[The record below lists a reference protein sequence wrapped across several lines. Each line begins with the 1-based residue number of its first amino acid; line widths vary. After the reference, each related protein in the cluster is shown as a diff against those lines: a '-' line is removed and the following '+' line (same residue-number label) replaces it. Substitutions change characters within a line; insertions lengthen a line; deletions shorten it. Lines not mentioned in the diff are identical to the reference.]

1 MKQHIATVA
10 LMLDL
15 VVGGICARQKP
26 AQTRASKR
34 SGSAAL
40 PRLYKTALA
49 TALCA
54 AAFSPGLAQVPPAS
68 VLRIDTGNAVF
79 YNQDT
84 ADVSRFATDPNV
96 TTPVAP
102 RNFQRG
108 ITIADIEA
116 VNGQRVMGVL
126 ARAGIALLN
135 LRSAPTPGQAIA
147 DTVRNAALAL
157 SFEILKSDGTPIGT
171 IMASGL
177 NGGVSPPGSP
187 SNVTGG
193 NFAVTGGTG
202 AFLGARGQVVAEDP
216 PSGVAVQ
223 RGASITEDPANRRR
237 NGGGA
242 QRWVVHL
249 IPMSVPQIVTTAGG
263 PAVFHSDF
271 SLVTA
276 AKPAKAGEVLIV
288 EATGLGP
295 TVPGV
300 DPGQPF
306 PPRPLLPVNSP
317 VAVTVNG
324 SPAEVINAI
333 GWPGLVDTYRIDF
346 RVPDRTTAGMASIQ
360 LTAAW
365 VAGPDVR
372 IAIQ

>member
-1 MKQHIATVA
+1 MTMSQPHWKAV
-10 LMLDL
+10 
-15 VVGGICARQKP
+15 
-26 AQTRASKR
+26 
-34 SGSAAL
+34 
-40 PRLYKTALA
+40 LA
-49 TALCA
+49 TAFCA
-54 AAFSPGLAQVPPAS
+54 AAFSQLGLAQAQPLTILEVDVENFLAYFEDNS
-68 VLRIDTGNAVF
+68 
-79 YNQDT
+79 
-84 ADVSRFATDPNV
+84 DVSKFATDPNA
-96 TTPVAP
+96 TTAVPP
-102 RNFQRG
+102 RNFMFIVIIG
-108 ITIADIEA
+108 DIVA
-116 VNGQRVMGVL
+116 VNGQPAKGTMTRHAARQVL
-126 ARAGIALLN
+126 
-135 LRSAPTPGQAIA
+135 LRTAPNPGQAIA

-177 NGGVSPPGSP
+177 NGGGSPPGSP

-202 AFLGARGQVVAEDP
+202 AFLGARGQMSVAP
-216 PSGVAVQ
+216 AQPGVITQ
-223 RGASITEDPANRRR
+223 RNASMTEDPANRRR
-237 NGGGA
+237 NGGGI
-242 QRWVVHL
+242 QRYIVHL
-249 IPMSVPQIVTTAGG
+249 IPMSAPQIVTTASG

-271 SLVTA
+271 SPVTA

-300 DPGQPF
+300 DPGQRF
-306 PPRPLLPVNSP
+306 PTQPLLPVNSP

-324 SPAEVINAI
+324 SPAEVINTI

-346 RVPDRTTAGMASIQ
+346 RVPDGTTAGMASIQ

-365 VAGPDVR
+365 IAGPDVR